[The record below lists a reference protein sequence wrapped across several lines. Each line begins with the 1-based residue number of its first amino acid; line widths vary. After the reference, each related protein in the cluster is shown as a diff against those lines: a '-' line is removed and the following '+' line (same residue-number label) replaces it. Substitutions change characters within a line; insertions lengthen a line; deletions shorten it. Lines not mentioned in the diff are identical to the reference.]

1 MRRTRTGAP
10 RKQGIHIGTWV
21 MRARLILAN
30 RTSRPPMR
38 PPSESHHAAIAPPEE
53 HS

>member
-1 MRRTRTGAP
+1 MRRIRTGAP

-21 MRARLILAN
+21 MRARLILAS

-38 PPSESHHAAIAPPEE
+38 PPSAAHPAAIAPPEE